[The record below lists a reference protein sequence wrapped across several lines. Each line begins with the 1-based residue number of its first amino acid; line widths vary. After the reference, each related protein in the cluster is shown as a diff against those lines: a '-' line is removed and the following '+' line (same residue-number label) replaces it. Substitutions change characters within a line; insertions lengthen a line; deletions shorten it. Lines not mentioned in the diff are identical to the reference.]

1 MKIAYYAL
9 VLSILTYSSLQA
21 AHKPIDKNVI
31 MLIFNQAFKNSGGIK
46 AASLILSASTE
57 DSELEDDKDLR
68 LLFKAAGLDYDKA
81 LRSLVATATIT
92 SLYNSGIPLS
102 KSMDIVKESMDQELT
117 LLEDPVKTLMRS
129 FYIRGVQVDST
140 NIAEALRQG
149 EVLKH
154 AGQKSFLAFSE
165 NNVNLALI
173 QSVIKP
179 NKYNQGRI
187 ILPEDNP

>member
-9 VLSILTYSSLQA
+9 ILSILTCSSIIA
-21 AHKPIDKNVI
+21 AHKPVDKNII
-31 MLIFNQAFKNSGGIK
+31 MLIFNQAFKNSGGVK

-81 LRSLVATATIT
+81 LRSLVAASTMT

-102 KSMDIVKESMDQELT
+102 KSMDIVKESLDQELT
-117 LLEDPVKTLMRS
+117 LLEDPIKTLMRS

-165 NNVNLALI
+165 NNVNLDLI
-173 QSVIKP
+173 QSVIKS

-187 ILPEDNP
+187 TLPEDNP